1 MLKQVRGWLK
11 GAVAWIFGSLLVLS
25 FMFFGVPEV
34 QQFAGNAAV
43 TVGGESYSPQYVQNE
58 FNRAVQI
65 QAIESGGAFSR
76 EEAIQ
81 AGLPAEIL
89 ATITSTAALNQFTNK
104 IRLSVPRSMM
114 RDYLQANENL
124 QNPVTGE
131 FDRSVL
137 LQILQRYNIS
147 VEEFEKRISGELL
160 RAQLIDSLVLKA
172 NAPKTLVDFSLM
184 RESERREISY
194 LVVTEE
200 MAGKAAEPTPDDL
213 TTYYEANPQT
223 FTAPEYRTIQLLAI
237 RNEDFRE
244 GIEVSEDDLRQL
256 YETNRARLYEK
267 PETRTIYQITFDSE
281 AEAQASAA
289 ALKQGKTFEAI
300 AIENGRTLDAVTF
313 ADARQSDI
321 LDPGVG
327 EAAFAQGLDE
337 GAVIDP
343 VEGLFGWTVVQ
354 IAGITAPELVS
365 FEDAREEI
373 ETGFLAQDTRRA
385 MLNAID
391 EVEEARDTGASLA
404 AAAQAAGL
412 EAVEYGP
419 LDRLSFAP
427 GGAIIDAVPG
437 EALAEAFLLE
447 EDQQS
452 EALPL
457 ADQAGWV
464 FVSVKEIRS
473 PVLRPF
479 EDVRDDVDALW
490 RKDEREQR
498 LAQTVNDIRAQ
509 VAAGASLA
517 DVSSQFDRAPT
528 TLIIDRRFE
537 SEAISADLRERLFA
551 AAPDA
556 LVTGAAAIGEA
567 QIIAEIETVAIST
580 AGVPTE
586 QASFYGQYLGY
597 QLDQELVDAFLASV
611 QNEIDIKINQTQI
624 DAIFAEG

>member
-11 GAVAWIFGSLLVLS
+11 GAVAWFFGSLLVMS

-34 QQFAGNAAV
+34 QQFASNAAV

-81 AGLPAEIL
+81 AGLPGEIL
-89 ATITSTAALNQFTNK
+89 ESITSTAALNQFTDK

-114 RDYLQANENL
+114 REYLQANENL
-124 QNPVTGE
+124 KNPVTGE

-137 LQILQRYNIS
+137 LQILQRYNLT
-147 VEEFEKRISGELL
+147 VEQFEERISGELQ
-160 RAQLIDSLVLKA
+160 RAQLIDSLVLKTS
-172 NAPKTLVDFSLM
+172 APKTLVDYSLM
-184 RESERREISY
+184 RESERRKISY

-213 TTYYEANPQT
+213 TRYYEANPQT
-223 FTAPEYRTIQLLAI
+223 FTAPEYRTIELLVL
-237 RNEDFRE
+237 RSEDFRE
-244 GIEVSEDDLRQL
+244 GVEVSEDDLRQL
-256 YETNRARLYEK
+256 YENNRARLYEK

-281 AEAQASAA
+281 AQAQAAAA
-289 ALKQGKTFEAI
+289 ALKQGKSFESI
-300 AIENGRTLDAVTF
+300 AIENGRTLEGVTF
-313 ADARQSDI
+313 ADARKNDI

-327 EAAFAQGLDE
+327 EAAFAEGLED
-337 GAVIDP
+337 GAIIDP

-354 IAGITAPELVS
+354 IAGVTAPELVT

-373 ETGFLAQDTRRA
+373 ETSFLAQDTRRA

-391 EVEEARDTGASLA
+391 EIEEARDTGASLSA
-404 AAAQAAGL
+404 AAEAAGL
-412 EAVEYGP
+412 EAIEYGP

-427 GGAIIDAVPG
+427 GGAIIDNVPG

-452 EALPL
+452 EALQL
-457 ADQAGWV
+457 ADQSGYA

-479 EDVRDDVDALW
+479 EEIRDEVDTLW
-490 RKDEREQR
+490 RRDEREQR
-498 LAQTVNDIRAQ
+498 LASTVNDIRTQIADG
-509 VAAGASLA
+509 GALA
-517 DVSSQFDRAPT
+517 DVSSQFDRTPT
-528 TLIIDRRFE
+528 TLVIDRSFE
-537 SEAISADLRERLFA
+537 NEAISADLRERLFA

-567 QIIAEIETVAIST
+567 QIIAEIETVAVSPG
-580 AGVPTE
+580 AVVQE
-586 QASFYGQYLGY
+586 QATFFGQYLGY
-597 QLDQELVDAFLASV
+597 QLDQELVEAFLTSV
-611 QNEIDIKINQTQI
+611 QNDIDIKINQTQI